1 MNKKTSQPL
10 EAEPDLIGLTCPE
23 CGQPLTL
30 TPKADQP
37 ERIVGTCTCTPQF
50 NGAPRAMI
58 EFDAPQGAIGKL
70 TITPED

>member
-1 MNKKTSQPL
+1 MSKKTLRTLEDVPDPL
-10 EAEPDLIGLTCPE
+10 VVLCQD

-30 TPKADQP
+30 TAKADQP
-37 ERIVGTCTCTPQF
+37 ERLVGTCTCTLQF

-58 EFDAPQGAIGKL
+58 EFDAPTSAIT